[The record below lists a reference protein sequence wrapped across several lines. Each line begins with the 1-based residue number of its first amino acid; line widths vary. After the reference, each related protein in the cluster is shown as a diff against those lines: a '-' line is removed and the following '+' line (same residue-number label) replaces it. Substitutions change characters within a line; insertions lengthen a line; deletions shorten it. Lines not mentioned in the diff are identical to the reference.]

1 MKARARP
8 TKEAAETLAVQ
19 ALAFIAEDTERMSG
33 FLVATGI
40 GPDQIR
46 NAARA
51 SGFLAGVLDHM
62 LGDESL
68 LIAFADSA
76 AIDPSEVARAR
87 SALGGRWERDIP

>member
-33 FLVATGI
+33 FLNATGVA
-40 GPDQIR
+40 PDQIR
-46 NAARA
+46 SAARE

-76 AIDPSEVARAR
+76 ALDPSEVARAR
-87 SALGGRWERDIP
+87 SALGGRRERDVP